1 MYSWTST
8 LSFQAQG
15 VNATSLYPLYMFCS
29 LLSLDHPEQ
38 LESFQ
43 SLGLQ
48 G

>member
-15 VNATSLYPLYMFCS
+15 VNVTSLYPLYMFCS
-29 LLSLDHPEQ
+29 LLSLDHPVQ